1 MSLSR
6 RVYAV
11 RILFE
16 LLQYWMNA
24 VLWMHS
30 LIYAR
35 VVFEHWPLDLTQMNN
50 RLASMLC
57 L

>member
-30 LIYAR
+30 LML
-35 VVFEHWPLDLTQMNN
+35 V
-50 RLASMLC
+50 LC
-57 L
+57 LNIGLLI